1 MFKVRTCVQVCFQI
15 HFTKV
20 IHDCRKL
27 GVQQLKLNMM
37 DNKLTHSSTNREK
50 KREYRKREKRPKER
64 PKERKKDKI
73 NE

>member
-15 HFTKV
+15 HFTKL

-37 DNKLTHSSTNREK
+37 DNKLTHSSTNRE
-50 KREYRKREKRPKER
+50 RKRENIEKEKKRT
-64 PKERKKDKI
+64 KERKTK
-73 NE
+73 

>member
-15 HFTKV
+15 HFTKL

-37 DNKLTHSSTNREK
+37 DNKLTHSSTNRE
-50 KREYRKREKRPKER
+50 RKRENIEKEKKRPKER
-64 PKERKKDKI
+64 KTK
-73 NE
+73 

>member
-37 DNKLTHSSTNREK
+37 DNKLTHSSTNRE
-50 KREYRKREKRPKER
+50 RKRENIEKEKKRPKER
-64 PKERKKDKI
+64 KTK
-73 NE
+73 

>member
-20 IHDCRKL
+20 IHDGRKL

-37 DNKLTHSSTNREK
+37 ENKLTNSSTNRE
-50 KREYRKREKRPKER
+50 RKRENIEKEKKRPKER
-64 PKERKKDKI
+64 KTK
-73 NE
+73 

>member
-20 IHDCRKL
+20 IHDGRKL

-37 DNKLTHSSTNREK
+37 DNKLTHSSTNRE
-50 KREYRKREKRPKER
+50 RKRENIEKEKKRPKER
-64 PKERKKDKI
+64 KTK
-73 NE
+73 